1 MMREYRHGEDFK
13 SGRYGIVCPN
23 NQEYREYV
31 KACLTEMNTMYDFE
45 GMFLDMTFFPEVCYC
60 ASCRERY
67 KKETGKELPRKIDW
81 KDPDW
86 LDFVYRRDLWMA
98 AASIM
103 RENNIPFEVIGTKNI
118 DTEDADVMILSHV
131 AAIRD
136 EEMDKIEAYVNRG
149 GNLYISG
156 PVGHPRLQ
164 KLLGIEV
171 TLSLIH
177 I

>member
-23 NQEYREYV
+23 NPEYREYV

-81 KDPDW
+81 KDPG
-86 LDFVYRRDLWMA
+86 LAGLR
-98 AASIM
+98 
-103 RENNIPFEVIGTKNI
+103 IPQGSVDGRVCEFRNCLCESRKAERN
-118 DTEDADVMILSHV
+118 D
-131 AAIRD
+131 
-136 EEMDKIEAYVNRG
+136 
-149 GNLYISG
+149 
-156 PVGHPRLQ
+156 
-164 KLLGIEV
+164 
-171 TLSLIH
+171 
-177 I
+177 